1 MHVGLSVCLSACL
14 PACLPG
20 WLAGW
25 LSVCLSVSM
34 HACIGYVYYVMYI
47 EDLRLRILSC
57 KVQDYR
63 VQKAYESYAA
73 LPAEVLVTDCCRQSC
88 FGPDELWHL
97 EV

>member
-1 MHVGLSVCLSACL
+1 M
-14 PACLPG
+14 
-20 WLAGW
+20 
-25 LSVCLSVSM
+25 
-34 HACIGYVYYVMYI
+34 MYI